1 MCDFQIANKISQN
14 TNLFNINNRFNT
26 ITRETKPRESA
37 LEVRPAWWPAKKWIK
52 ECSGA
57 ECRGLEFVVRGPKG
71 LGVKYGQGL
80 QVGTWI
86 TEGRTGQGV
95 QGKNSIQVRNHE
107 MHCSIFKLP
116 KIRR

>member
-1 MCDFQIANKISQN
+1 MCDIQIANKISQN
-14 TNLFNINNRFNT
+14 TNHFNINNRFNT
-26 ITRETKPRESA
+26 TTRKTKPRNSV
-37 LEVRPAWWPAKKWIK
+37 LGVKPGWRPAKKWIK

-57 ECRGLEFVVRGPKG
+57 EYRGLEFVFRGPKG

-95 QGKNSIQVRNHE
+95 QERIPSK
-107 MHCSIFKLP
+107 
-116 KIRR
+116 